1 MAPVQVRI
9 LPVAEAHD
17 DYAYELAARLKS
29 DGFRVQVD
37 EATDPLGKRVRNAK
51 VDKTPYVLVVGDD
64 DVEANTVGLNIRG
77 VKDVERDVSVDD
89 FAARLA
95 EDVELKR

>member
-1 MAPVQVRI
+1 M
-9 LPVAEAHD
+9 AEAHD
-17 DYAYELAARLKS
+17 DYAQALAERLRGE
-29 DGFRVQVD
+29 GFRVQVD

-64 DVEANTVGLNIRG
+64 DVANNTVGLNIRG
-77 VKDVERDVSVDD
+77 VKDVERDVSADD
-89 FAARLA
+89 FATRLA